1 MLLFGD
7 GDTISVF
14 RKFCN
19 KMSYCQLFFFL
30 ILCEERSPVALTA
43 DIYEKEKLGHVLK
56 VNF

>member
-1 MLLFGD
+1 MVIQFLFLGSFV
-7 GDTISVF
+7 IKCHIASF
-14 RKFCN
+14 
-19 KMSYCQLFFFL
+19 FFFL